1 LDDVIGDVK
10 SSVAMRRIEEELSGL
25 ISKTGM
31 IIENKE
37 SSIHLIEDQ
46 TTDLKKDIHDMRERI
61 EKNIREQFK
70 KFENKIDERKT
81 EYETKPTMPLQS
93 SKKT

>member
-1 LDDVIGDVK
+1 MDDVIGNVK
-10 SSVAMRRIEEELSGL
+10 YSVAMRRIEEELSGL

-37 SSIHLIEDQ
+37 SSMYLVEDQ

-61 EKNIREQFK
+61 EKNIWEQFK
-70 KFENKIDERKT
+70 N
-81 EYETKPTMPLQS
+81 
-93 SKKT
+93 

>member
-25 ISKTGM
+25 ISKTGT

-37 SSIHLIEDQ
+37 SSMHLVEDQ
-46 TTDLKKDIHDMRERI
+46 TTNLKKEFQNMRERI
-61 EKNIREQFK
+61 EEKMSMIREHL
-70 KFENKIDERKT
+70 NKMD
-81 EYETKPTMPLQS
+81 LQI
-93 SKKT
+93 